1 MLPLPRYLASEV
13 LEGDAAYY
21 CDGCRRK
28 VDRAEK
34 TSELAAAPR
43 HLILA
48 LSRFRYDASS
58 KSRRKVDTKLKVT
71 HDLDLPSGHRYA
83 LYAVVVHSGKSPHH
97 GHYYAYGRDSDSAAA
112 ERDRGQDPDPGAWNV
127 YDDLVVRRGHRD
139 RPLAHDNAASPY
151 LLFYA
156 RVDADDG
163 LGAAGA
169 EPARGGTTALRPDL
183 QHYLDKHNEQYDL
196 ERRTQLQS
204 TPSVDAR
211 RPPAANSRGGGSG
224 PEPWAGGGGAGSWG
238 SAH

>member
-1 MLPLPRYLASEV
+1 MLPRYLASEV

-83 LYAVVVHSGKSPHH
+83 LYAVVVHAGASPHTITT
-97 GHYYAYGRDSDSAAA
+97 GWLRTASMISCSMPQMGSSMRFACTSGSRATATESGRCCAGAA
-112 ERDRGQDPDPGAWNV
+112 
-127 YDDLVVRRGHRD
+127 
-139 RPLAHDNAASPY
+139 PLALALATAA
-151 LLFYA
+151 
-156 RVDADDG
+156 R
-163 LGAAGA
+163 AAFCSSTSA
-169 EPARGGTTALRPDL
+169 MRRRWRKRLRAATPLPAPATGGPPRRSSSRFLR
-183 QHYLDKHNEQYDL
+183 
-196 ERRTQLQS
+196 R
-204 TPSVDAR
+204 
-211 RPPAANSRGGGSG
+211 
-224 PEPWAGGGGAGSWG
+224 
-238 SAH
+238 